1 METDR
6 FQKRREDGERKI
18 CTPAL
23 CSDCKHIGGG
33 DFVCQRTPG
42 ILVISDWRP
51 TVNYLQCREPHDYRR
66 NRTFPKEPGHYAPAF
81 SLRNIRLNRKK
92 CPISEGRTAP
102 CQELKPQD
110 VSVFESRAQYLSKR
124 QTTICG

>member
-42 ILVISDWRP
+42 ILVIS
-51 TVNYLQCREPHDYRR
+51 
-66 NRTFPKEPGHYAPAF
+66 
-81 SLRNIRLNRKK
+81 
-92 CPISEGRTAP
+92 
-102 CQELKPQD
+102 
-110 VSVFESRAQYLSKR
+110 
-124 QTTICG
+124 

>member
-1 METDR
+1 METGR

-51 TVNYLQCREPHDYRR
+51 TVNYLQCREPHD
-66 NRTFPKEPGHYAPAF
+66 
-81 SLRNIRLNRKK
+81 
-92 CPISEGRTAP
+92 
-102 CQELKPQD
+102 
-110 VSVFESRAQYLSKR
+110 
-124 QTTICG
+124 